1 MHPISWTIVAV
12 VLVLNV
18 VATARIRDNENL
30 SPSMRRWQWLLVW
43 LLPVCGAVVTL
54 IARLTLDVDAQ
65 DAPAGDE
72 SGEADS
78 EFMSYAQ
85 ATSTAEIADIGSG
98 D

>member
-1 MHPISWTIVAV
+1 MHPISWTIIAV

-30 SPSMRRWQWLLVW
+30 SPSMRHWQWLLVW

-72 SGEADS
+72 RGEADS

-85 ATSTAEIADIGSG
+85 TTSTAEIADIGSG